1 MRQDAD
7 RRRDCREDDMKK
19 RTFTETRILL
29 LQSRTAIVNARRFP
43 AARIDMKAFTKMH
56 GMSRRAATGI
66 EAIPAIRRGAF
77 MTFGIDTS

>member
-1 MRQDAD
+1 M
-7 RRRDCREDDMKK
+7 EK
-19 RTFTETRILL
+19 RTYLGTLICL
-29 LQSRTAIVNARRFP
+29 LQNGTAIVNAGRSP